1 MLTNLAGLSILA
13 FDVGFMLARLFDGE
27 VRFPEDAELRSLYV
41 ASFDIG
47 CGMCAFDRK
56 HQENKKP
63 LICMKPSDARLDA

>member
-47 CGMCAFDRK
+47 CGM
-56 HQENKKP
+56 
-63 LICMKPSDARLDA
+63 